1 MSCDPPCMPYMALY
15 IISMHLIH
23 TNSRSSTHWKLNLQ
37 SGKVQTVAAGGRVAV
52 GGTARHTDDL
62 ADYHLFSILTSKV
75 AMQNG
80 EWKLESANVDSCSS
94 DCRKVNLDVN
104 KVKEDSDSR
113 SASVSPSDTDSRFD
127 RLFTQISVLTC
138 VLLSKSLFIF
148 CFAFQ
153 DDLKGMRTG
162 WAQACV
168 IQRPNTIPNVPKL

>member
-37 SGKVQTVAAGGRVAV
+37 SGKVQTVAAGGRV
-52 GGTARHTDDL
+52 GGTARHTEDL

-104 KVKEDSDSR
+104 KEDSD
-113 SASVSPSDTDSRFD
+113 SVSPSDTDSRFD

-153 DDLKGMRTG
+153 ARFKG
-162 WAQACV
+162 
-168 IQRPNTIPNVPKL
+168 NVHRLGSSVCYSTS